1 MPWRGPRRSW
11 RLGRV
16 AARRPAAVLPADLAA
31 AEVQAREALIA
42 ALTADANGRWTV
54 EWRFEGLRL
63 LPLAL
68 RLTRQLVAAGMEPRL
83 LFADAGAAALA
94 KRDGPDLAER
104 CGDFNSLLRQQ
115 GQGTSE
121 GLLLAVAPSPADY
134 NSFEQLCQQHR
145 GGVVTLNGRLE
156 DAAVGIG
163 SVARERRRGF
173 GAQWQAAYCLQPL
186 AEGVLRRSYPD
197 QWQLYREDADG
208 FRLAELFERK
218 PDGEQ
223 IAEALAGEAGL
234 GLAGNLRA
242 LDALIEGLGR

>member
-1 MPWRGPRRSW
+1 M
-11 RLGRV
+11 
-16 AARRPAAVLPADLAA
+16 LPADLAA
-31 AEVQAREALIA
+31 AEAQARDALLA
-42 ALTADANGRWTV
+42 ALGADVNGRWTV

-68 RLTRQLVAAGMEPRL
+68 RLARQLAQAGREPRL

-104 CGDFNSLLRQQ
+104 CADFNSLLREQ
-115 GQGTSE
+115 GQEASQ
-121 GLLLAVAPSPADY
+121 GLLLAVAPSPAEYSD
-134 NSFEQLCQQHR
+134 FERLCQQHR
-145 GGVVTLNGRLE
+145 GAVVTLNGRLE

-163 SVARERRRGF
+163 SVARQRRRGF
-173 GAQWQAAYCLQPL
+173 VAQWQAAYCLQPL

-208 FRLAELFERK
+208 FRLAEQFERR

-242 LDALIEGLGR
+242 LNELIDGLGR

>member
-1 MPWRGPRRSW
+1 M
-11 RLGRV
+11 
-16 AARRPAAVLPADLAA
+16 LPADLAA
-31 AEVQAREALIA
+31 AEAQARDALLA
-42 ALTADANGRWTV
+42 ALVADVNGRWTV

-68 RLTRQLVAAGMEPRL
+68 RLARQLVAAGREPRL
-83 LFADAGAAALA
+83 VFADAGSAALA

-104 CGDFNSLLRQQ
+104 CADFNSLLREQ
-115 GQGTSE
+115 GQETSQ
-121 GLLLAVAPSPADY
+121 GLLLAVAPSPAEYGD
-134 NSFEQLCQQHR
+134 FERLCQQHR
-145 GGVVTLNGRLE
+145 GAVVTLNGRLE

-163 SVARERRRGF
+163 SVARQRRRGF
-173 GAQWQAAYCLQPL
+173 VAQWQAAYCLQPL

-197 QWQLYREDADG
+197 QWQLYREDVDG
-208 FRLAELFERK
+208 FRLANQFERR

-242 LDALIEGLGR
+242 LNELIDGLGR

>member
-1 MPWRGPRRSW
+1 M
-11 RLGRV
+11 
-16 AARRPAAVLPADLAA
+16 AA
-31 AEVQAREALIA
+31 AEAQARDALLA
-42 ALTADANGRWTV
+42 ALVADVNGRWTV

-68 RLTRQLVAAGMEPRL
+68 RLARQLVVAGREPRL
-83 LFADAGAAALA
+83 VFADAGSAALA

-104 CGDFNSLLRQQ
+104 CADFNSLLREQ
-115 GQGTSE
+115 GQETSQ
-121 GLLLAVAPSPADY
+121 GLLLAVAPSPAEYGD
-134 NSFEQLCQQHR
+134 FERLCQQHR
-145 GGVVTLNGRLE
+145 GAVVTLNGRLE

-163 SVARERRRGF
+163 SVARQRRRGF
-173 GAQWQAAYCLQPL
+173 VAQWQAAYCLQPL

-197 QWQLYREDADG
+197 QWQLYREDVDG
-208 FRLAELFERK
+208 FRLANQFERR

-242 LDALIEGLGR
+242 LNELIDGLGR

>member
-1 MPWRGPRRSW
+1 M
-11 RLGRV
+11 
-16 AARRPAAVLPADLAA
+16 LPADLAA
-31 AEVQAREALIA
+31 AEAQARDALLA
-42 ALTADANGRWTV
+42 ALVADVNGRWTV

-68 RLTRQLVAAGMEPRL
+68 RLARQLVVAGREPRL
-83 LFADAGAAALA
+83 VFADAGSAALA

-104 CGDFNSLLRQQ
+104 CADFNSLLREQ
-115 GQGTSE
+115 GQETSQ
-121 GLLLAVAPSPADY
+121 GLLLAVAPSPAEYGD
-134 NSFEQLCQQHR
+134 FERLCQQHR
-145 GGVVTLNGRLE
+145 GAVVTLNGRLE

-163 SVARERRRGF
+163 SVARQRRRGF
-173 GAQWQAAYCLQPL
+173 VAQWQAAYCLQPL

-197 QWQLYREDADG
+197 QWQLYREDVDG
-208 FRLAELFERK
+208 FRLANQFERR

-242 LDALIEGLGR
+242 LNELIDGLGR

>member
-1 MPWRGPRRSW
+1 M
-11 RLGRV
+11 
-16 AARRPAAVLPADLAA
+16 LPADLAA
-31 AEVQAREALIA
+31 AEAQARDALLA
-42 ALTADANGRWTV
+42 ALVADVNGRWTV

-68 RLTRQLVAAGMEPRL
+68 RLARQLVAAGREPRL
-83 LFADAGAAALA
+83 VFADAGAAALA

-104 CGDFNSLLRQQ
+104 CADFKSLLREQ
-115 GQGTSE
+115 GQETSQ
-121 GLLLAVAPSPADY
+121 GLLLAVAPSPAEYGD
-134 NSFEQLCQQHR
+134 FERLCQQHR
-145 GGVVTLNGRLE
+145 GAVVTLNGRLE

-163 SVARERRRGF
+163 SVARQRRRGF
-173 GAQWQAAYCLQPL
+173 VAQWQAAYCLQPL

-197 QWQLYREDADG
+197 QWQLYREDVDG
-208 FRLAELFERK
+208 FSLANPFERR

-242 LDALIEGLGR
+242 LNELIDGLGR

>member
-1 MPWRGPRRSW
+1 
-11 RLGRV
+11 
-16 AARRPAAVLPADLAA
+16 VLPADLAA
-31 AEVQAREALIA
+31 AEAQARDALLA
-42 ALTADANGRWTV
+42 ALVADVNGRWTV

-68 RLTRQLVAAGMEPRL
+68 RLARQLVVAGREPRL
-83 LFADAGAAALA
+83 VFADAGSAALA

-104 CGDFNSLLRQQ
+104 CADFNSLLREQ
-115 GQGTSE
+115 GQETSQ
-121 GLLLAVAPSPADY
+121 GLLLAVAPSPAEYGD
-134 NSFEQLCQQHR
+134 FERLCQQHR
-145 GGVVTLNGRLE
+145 GAVVTLNGRLE

-163 SVARERRRGF
+163 SVARQRRRGF
-173 GAQWQAAYCLQPL
+173 VAQWQAAYCLQPL

-197 QWQLYREDADG
+197 QWQLYREDVDG
-208 FRLAELFERK
+208 FRLANQFERR

-242 LDALIEGLGR
+242 LNELIDGLGR

>member
-1 MPWRGPRRSW
+1 
-11 RLGRV
+11 
-16 AARRPAAVLPADLAA
+16 VLPADLAA
-31 AEVQAREALIA
+31 AEAQARDALLA
-42 ALTADANGRWTV
+42 ALGADVNGRWTV

-68 RLTRQLVAAGMEPRL
+68 RLARQLAQAGREPRL

-104 CGDFNSLLRQQ
+104 CADFNSLLREQ
-115 GQGTSE
+115 GQEASQ
-121 GLLLAVAPSPADY
+121 GLLLAVAPSPAEYSD
-134 NSFEQLCQQHR
+134 FELLCQQHR
-145 GGVVTLNGRLE
+145 GAVVTLNGRLE

-163 SVARERRRGF
+163 SVARQRRRGF
-173 GAQWQAAYCLQPL
+173 VAQWQAAYCLQPL

-208 FRLAELFERK
+208 FRLAEQFERR

-242 LDALIEGLGR
+242 LNELIDGLGR

>member
-1 MPWRGPRRSW
+1 
-11 RLGRV
+11 
-16 AARRPAAVLPADLAA
+16 VLPADLAA
-31 AEVQAREALIA
+31 AEAQARDALLA
-42 ALTADANGRWTV
+42 ALVADVNGRWTV

-68 RLTRQLVAAGMEPRL
+68 RLARQLVAAGREPRL
-83 LFADAGAAALA
+83 VFADAGSAALA

-104 CGDFNSLLRQQ
+104 CADFNSLLREQ
-115 GQGTSE
+115 GQETSQ
-121 GLLLAVAPSPADY
+121 GLLLAVAPSPAEYGD
-134 NSFEQLCQQHR
+134 FERLCQQHR
-145 GGVVTLNGRLE
+145 GAVVTLNGRVE

-163 SVARERRRGF
+163 SVARQRRRGF
-173 GAQWQAAYCLQPL
+173 VAQWQAAYCLQPL

-197 QWQLYREDADG
+197 QWQLYREDVDG
-208 FRLAELFERK
+208 FRLANQFERR

-242 LDALIEGLGR
+242 LNELIDGLGR

>member
-1 MPWRGPRRSW
+1 
-11 RLGRV
+11 
-16 AARRPAAVLPADLAA
+16 VLPADLAA
-31 AEVQAREALIA
+31 AEAQARDALLA
-42 ALTADANGRWTV
+42 ALVADVNGRWTV

-68 RLTRQLVAAGMEPRL
+68 RLARQLVAAGREPRL
-83 LFADAGAAALA
+83 VFADAGSAALA

-104 CGDFNSLLRQQ
+104 CADFNSLLREH
-115 GQGTSE
+115 GQETSQ
-121 GLLLAVAPSPADY
+121 GLLLAVAPSPAEYGD
-134 NSFEQLCQQHR
+134 FERLCQQHR
-145 GGVVTLNGRLE
+145 GAVVTLNGRLE

-163 SVARERRRGF
+163 SVARQRRRGF
-173 GAQWQAAYCLQPL
+173 VAQWQAAYCLQPL

-197 QWQLYREDADG
+197 QWQLYREDVDG
-208 FRLAELFERK
+208 FRLANQFERR

-242 LDALIEGLGR
+242 LNELIDGLGR

>member
-1 MPWRGPRRSW
+1 
-11 RLGRV
+11 
-16 AARRPAAVLPADLAA
+16 VLPADLAA
-31 AEVQAREALIA
+31 AEAQARDALLA
-42 ALTADANGRWTV
+42 ALVADVNGRWTV

-68 RLTRQLVAAGMEPRL
+68 RLARQLVAAGREPRL
-83 LFADAGAAALA
+83 VFADAGAAALA

-104 CGDFNSLLRQQ
+104 CADFNSLLREQ
-115 GQGTSE
+115 GQETSQ
-121 GLLLAVAPSPADY
+121 GLLLAVAPSPAEYGD
-134 NSFEQLCQQHR
+134 FERLCQQHR
-145 GGVVTLNGRLE
+145 GAVVTLNGRLE

-163 SVARERRRGF
+163 SVARQRRRGF
-173 GAQWQAAYCLQPL
+173 VAEWQAAYCLQPL

-197 QWQLYREDADG
+197 QWQLYREDVDG
-208 FRLAELFERK
+208 FRLANQFERR

-242 LDALIEGLGR
+242 INELIDGLGR

>member
-1 MPWRGPRRSW
+1 M
-11 RLGRV
+11 
-16 AARRPAAVLPADLAA
+16 LPADLAA
-31 AEVQAREALIA
+31 AEAQARDALLA
-42 ALTADANGRWTV
+42 ALLADVNGRWTV

-68 RLTRQLVAAGMEPRL
+68 RLARQLVAAGREPRL
-83 LFADAGAAALA
+83 VFADAGAAALA

-104 CGDFNSLLRQQ
+104 CADFNSLLREQ
-115 GQGTSE
+115 GQETSQ
-121 GLLLAVAPSPADY
+121 GLLLAVAPSPAEYGD
-134 NSFEQLCQQHR
+134 FERLCQQHR
-145 GGVVTLNGRLE
+145 GAVVTLNGRLE

-163 SVARERRRGF
+163 SVARQRRRGF
-173 GAQWQAAYCLQPL
+173 VAQWQAAYCLQPL

-208 FRLAELFERK
+208 FRLAEQFERR

-223 IAEALAGEAGL
+223 IAEALAGEGGL

-242 LDALIEGLGR
+242 INELIDGLGR

>member
-1 MPWRGPRRSW
+1 
-11 RLGRV
+11 
-16 AARRPAAVLPADLAA
+16 VLPADLAA
-31 AEVQAREALIA
+31 AEAQARDALLA
-42 ALTADANGRWTV
+42 ALGADVNGRWTV

-68 RLTRQLVAAGMEPRL
+68 RLARQLNQAGREPRL

-104 CGDFNSLLRQQ
+104 CADFNSLLREQ
-115 GQGTSE
+115 GQGDSQ
-121 GLLLAVAPSPADY
+121 GLLLAVTPSPAEYGD
-134 NSFEQLCQQHR
+134 FERLCQQHR
-145 GGVVTLNGRLE
+145 GAVVTLNGRLE

-163 SVARERRRGF
+163 SVARQRRRGF
-173 GAQWQAAYCLQPL
+173 VAQWQAAYCLQPL
-186 AEGVLRRSYPD
+186 PEGVLRRSYPD

-208 FRLAELFERK
+208 FRLAEQFERR

-223 IAEALAGEAGL
+223 IAEALAGGAGL

-242 LDALIEGLGR
+242 LNELIDGLGR

>member
-1 MPWRGPRRSW
+1 M
-11 RLGRV
+11 
-16 AARRPAAVLPADLAA
+16 LPADLAA
-31 AEVQAREALIA
+31 AEAQARDALLA
-42 ALTADANGRWTV
+42 ALVADVNGRWTV

-68 RLTRQLVAAGMEPRL
+68 RLARQLVAAGREPRL
-83 LFADAGAAALA
+83 VFADAGAAALA

-104 CGDFNSLLRQQ
+104 CADFNSLLREQ
-115 GQGTSE
+115 GQETSQ
-121 GLLLAVAPSPADY
+121 GLLLAVAPSPAEYGD
-134 NSFEQLCQQHR
+134 FERLCQQHR
-145 GGVVTLNGRLE
+145 GAVVTLNGRLE

-163 SVARERRRGF
+163 SVARQRRRGF
-173 GAQWQAAYCLQPL
+173 VAEWQAAYCLQPL

-197 QWQLYREDADG
+197 QWQLYREDVDG
-208 FRLAELFERK
+208 FRLANQFERR

-242 LDALIEGLGR
+242 INELIDGLGR

>member
-1 MPWRGPRRSW
+1 M
-11 RLGRV
+11 
-16 AARRPAAVLPADLAA
+16 LPADLAA
-31 AEVQAREALIA
+31 AEAQARDALLA
-42 ALTADANGRWTV
+42 ALVADVNGRWTV

-68 RLTRQLVAAGMEPRL
+68 RLARQLVAAGREPRL
-83 LFADAGAAALA
+83 VFADAGAAALA

-104 CGDFNSLLRQQ
+104 CADFNSLLREQ
-115 GQGTSE
+115 GQENSQ
-121 GLLLAVAPSPADY
+121 GLLLAVAPSPAEYGD
-134 NSFEQLCQQHR
+134 FERLCQQHR
-145 GGVVTLNGRLE
+145 SAVVTLNGRLE

-163 SVARERRRGF
+163 SVARQRRRGF
-173 GAQWQAAYCLQPL
+173 VAQWQAAYCLQPL

-197 QWQLYREDADG
+197 QWQLYREDVDG
-208 FRLAELFERK
+208 FRLANQFERR

-242 LDALIEGLGR
+242 LNELIDGLGR